1 MANGKAGR
9 PPKVK
14 FKSVPMKERPVAQ
27 EASPLPKEI
36 IGGHGGAMVKP
47 PQPIGAKGP
56 AIPRPAK
63 MPPRGR
69 VAPPKLPTERL

>member
-9 PPKVK
+9 PKKIK
-14 FKSVPMKERPVAQ
+14 FKSVPMKERV
-27 EASPLPKEI
+27 EVSPLPKET
-36 IGGHGGAMVKP
+36 IGSHMGMVVKP

-63 MPPRGR
+63 MPPRGK
-69 VAPPKLPTERL
+69 VAPPKLP